1 MMLCMPGLLTQGVRG
16 AARPPWPRDCIGF
29 PPAPYWTRMGSGFH
43 LMEVTCLWPPWL
55 SESDDPRCMRELIE
69 HKKKQI
75 MAKLAKCDAVRG
87 RDRSTW

>member
-1 MMLCMPGLLTQGVRG
+1 
-16 AARPPWPRDCIGF
+16 
-29 PPAPYWTRMGSGFH
+29 MGSEFH
-43 LMEVTCLWPPWL
+43 LMEVTCLWLPWL